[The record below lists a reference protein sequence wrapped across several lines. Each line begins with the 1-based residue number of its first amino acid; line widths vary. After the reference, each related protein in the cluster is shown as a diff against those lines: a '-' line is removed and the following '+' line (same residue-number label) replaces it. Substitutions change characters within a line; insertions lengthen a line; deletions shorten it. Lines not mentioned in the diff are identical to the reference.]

1 MLDST
6 NSETMEAFNALQ
18 HMREI
23 CNGASI
29 GIADYVPV
37 RYKIGWADLVKDM
50 LIAIKDTDI
59 LITSIS
65 SEYGQLDVQFES
77 CKKVHELKVWR
88 AVNVARLIS
97 KKTCMNCGG
106 AGHRQIRDENIVV
119 LCRSCIDKTAS
130 SGRTGTWL
138 DRY

>member
-29 GIADYVPV
+29 RIADYVPV
-37 RYKIGWADLVKDM
+37 RYKIGWADIVKDM
-50 LIAIKDTDI
+50 LIIIKDTGI

-77 CKKVHELKVWR
+77 CKKVHELKIWR
-88 AVNVARLIS
+88 AINVARLNS
-97 KKTCMNCGG
+97 KKTCMDCGDV
-106 AGHRQIRDENIVV
+106 GHRQIRDRDIVV
-119 LCRSCIDKTAS
+119 LCRSCIGKAAS